1 MARTPLFRTLSRL
14 LLESR
19 AAARAGVP
27 AIEYAERA
35 RERRA
40 VSRRRFLWFHDILL
54 KALNFFPVP
63 WRKNRCHFN

>member
-14 LLESR
+14 LLEGR

-27 AIEYAERA
+27 VLEYAERE

-40 VSRRRFLWFHDILL
+40 VSRRRFLAMSAGAASIPSSP
-54 KALNFFPVP
+54 PVAKIP
-63 WRKNRCHFN
+63 